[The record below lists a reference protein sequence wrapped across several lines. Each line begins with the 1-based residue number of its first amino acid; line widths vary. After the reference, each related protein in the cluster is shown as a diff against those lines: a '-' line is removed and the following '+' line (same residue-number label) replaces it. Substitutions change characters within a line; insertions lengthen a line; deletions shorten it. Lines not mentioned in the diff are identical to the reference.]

1 MLNVGFIGLGAMGGP
16 ISLHLLRRGYP
27 LGVYARRP
35 AAAATIVAAG
45 AALYDS
51 PAALGAASDIVITMI
66 TGTNDVEQVLLG
78 AGGAAERAR
87 AGTTFV
93 DMSTISPAATVAI
106 GDALAA
112 RGLGFV
118 DAPVSGGPMGAENAT
133 LTIMAGGRAEALARV
148 GPILESVGTIF
159 HVGGV
164 GAGQT
169 TKACHQMVLLITA
182 EAAAEGLALAARCGL
197 DPALVRQVML
207 RGIASSRVL
216 ELFGERMA
224 RRAFDAGIPVRL
236 YEKDLGFVAD
246 TAERLGQPL
255 PAMAVVESHLRTLM
269 ERGDGHK
276 DLSVLIEMLESKV
289 KTG

>member
-1 MLNVGFIGLGAMGGP
+1 MLTVGFIGLGAMGRP

-27 LGVYARRP
+27 VGVFARRP
-35 AAAATIVAAG
+35 ETAQPIVAAG
-45 AALYDS
+45 AAAYES
-51 PAALGAASDIVITMI
+51 PAALGEACDVVITMV
-66 TGTNDVEQVLLG
+66 TGTKDVEDVLLG
-78 AGGAAERAR
+78 PGGAAKRAR
-87 AGTTFV
+87 RGTTFV

-112 RGLGFV
+112 RGLAFV

-133 LTIMAGGRAEALARV
+133 LTIMAGGESSALERV
-148 GPILESVGTIF
+148 KPILECLGSIF

-169 TKACHQMVLLITA
+169 TKACHQLVLLITA

-197 DPALVRQVML
+197 DPSLVRQVML

-216 ELFGERMA
+216 DLFGDRMA

-246 TAERLGQPL
+246 TAARVGQQL
-255 PAMAVVESHLRTLM
+255 PAMAVVESHLRSLM
-269 ERGDGHK
+269 ARGDSHK
-276 DLSVLIEMLESKV
+276 DLSVLLQMLER
-289 KTG
+289 